1 MTTTIYQKFISRY
14 ADYFTLV
21 EMSEGTNF
29 CMAEIIP
36 SAKVN
41 KMSEDEVAELI
52 EELSNWQNEKASWTD
67 DVSEDEFIEQW
78 SKIDTSRFPISENA
92 RKKIECGMREK

>member
-21 EMSEGTNF
+21 EMSEGTDF

-41 KMSEDEVAELI
+41 KMSEEEVAELV

-67 DVSEDEFIEQW
+67 GEDASDEEDARATYHQKW
-78 SKIDTSRFPISENA
+78 QEIDSDLDNM
-92 RKKIECGMREK
+92 GL